1 MKGDPMNRKDYRKK
15 MEFIKGYRMGY
26 KYHATDAVK
35 ITGKSEDF
43 KRGYIEARMDFKAEE
58 PPLF

>member
-1 MKGDPMNRKDYRKK
+1 MNRKQFKRKE
-15 MEFIKGYRMGY
+15 EFIKGYRMGY
-26 KYHATDAVK
+26 KYHATDATK

-58 PPLF
+58 PPLY